1 MTGKLTF
8 GYLYD
13 FRNPPQWRRPWNEL
27 YAETFD
33 VIAATEAL
41 GFGGAWLPEH
51 HLAADGYLPSP
62 LTVLAAVA
70 ARTRTMR
77 IGTGVALAPLYNP
90 VRFAEDAALVDILSN
105 GRLDLGLAIGY
116 RKRET
121 AAFGVDFT
129 RRGARFDEFLQI
141 VTRLWAGETVDFEG
155 KHFQIKGAAL
165 CPPAPRGGIP
175 LYIGGFAEK
184 AMDRVARY
192 GQGYIGSPDVC
203 GLYVDKLREQGKDP
217 AAARIRVTGLTTVV
231 ARDPEAATEELAP
244 YFLHVNNSYS
254 EFFAEDQALGMAGMK
269 PKTLDEYKASGELQ
283 ILTAEAA
290 IAMFRDMQARMPI
303 EHFMMAVPPGLPA
316 ERFLRYAEEFAAD
329 VLPAFA

>member
-1 MTGKLTF
+1 MSVKLSF

-13 FRNPPQWRRPWNEL
+13 FRNPPLWHRPWEAL
-27 YAETFD
+27 YAETLD
-33 VIAATEAL
+33 IIAETENL
-41 GFGGAWLPEH
+41 GFEGAWLPEH
-51 HLAADGYLPSP
+51 HLAEDGYLPSP
-62 LTVLAAVA
+62 LTALGAVA
-70 ARTRTMR
+70 ARTRRMR

-90 VRFAEDAALVDILSN
+90 VRFATDAALVDILSN

-129 RRGARFDEFLQI
+129 KRGARFDEFLQI
-141 VTRLWAGETVDFEG
+141 VTRLWAGETVDFAG
-155 KHFQIKGAAL
+155 KHFQIQGAL
-165 CPPAPRGGIP
+165 LRPPAPRGRIP

-203 GLYVDKLREQGKDP
+203 DLYAAKLAEQGKDVSS
-217 AAARIRVTGLTTVV
+217 ARIRVTGLTTVV
-231 ARDPEAATEELAP
+231 ARDPEAAMAELAP
-244 YFLHVNNSYS
+244 HFLHVNNTYS

-283 ILTAEAA
+283 ILTPDAA
-290 IAMFRDMQARMPI
+290 IAMFKDMQARMPI
-303 EHFMMAVPPGLPA
+303 EHFMMAMPPGLPA
-316 ERFLRYAEEFAAD
+316 ERFLRYAADFAKD
-329 VLPAFA
+329 VMPAFA

>member
-1 MTGKLTF
+1 MSVKLSF

-13 FRNPPQWRRPWNEL
+13 FRNPPLWHRPWEAL
-27 YAETFD
+27 YAETLD
-33 VIAATEAL
+33 IIAETENL
-41 GFGGAWLPEH
+41 GFEGAWLPEH
-51 HLAADGYLPSP
+51 HLAEDGYLPSP
-62 LTVLAAVA
+62 LTALGAVA
-70 ARTRTMR
+70 ARTRRMR

-90 VRFAEDAALVDILSN
+90 VRFATDAALVDILSN

-129 RRGARFDEFLQI
+129 KRGARFDEFLQI
-141 VTRLWAGETVDFEG
+141 VTRLWAGETVDFAG
-155 KHFQIKGAAL
+155 KHFQIQGAL
-165 CPPAPRGGIP
+165 LRPPAPRGRIP

-203 GLYVDKLREQGKDP
+203 DLYAAKLAEQGKDVSS
-217 AAARIRVTGLTTVV
+217 ARIRVTGLTTVV
-231 ARDPEAATEELAP
+231 ARDPEAAMAELAP
-244 YFLHVNNSYS
+244 HFLHVNNSYS

-283 ILTAEAA
+283 ILTPDAA
-290 IAMFRDMQARMPI
+290 IAMFKDMQARMPI
-303 EHFMMAVPPGLPA
+303 EHFMMAMPPGLPA
-316 ERFLRYAEEFAAD
+316 ERFLRYAADFAKD
-329 VLPAFA
+329 VMPAFA